1 MMEKS
6 VEGEE
11 ENLGE
16 NDVEDVKETKG
27 PTTPGKTYNVLG
39 KSFIRKSEYF
49 HKVLF
54 DVLRNGHI

>member
-39 KSFIRKSEYF
+39 KSFI
-49 HKVLF
+49 
-54 DVLRNGHI
+54 